1 MRVARTTRATRAACA
16 SRALRTRCAR
26 AAPRAAMA
34 QAAAP
39 PPLVDPSSLASA
51 AASGAFELRV
61 AHAEYALAP
70 DFGSG
75 TIEGYAA
82 LTLARADGDDGS
94 VERTLYLDTRELA
107 VASVDVLDDVGAAVA
122 PAVHE
127 LGDPTPALGALLT
140 VSVPAGA
147 ERVGVRYTTST
158 TCSAV
163 QFLTPT
169 QTAGGEHPYLF
180 SQCQAIHARSLVVC
194 QDCPAIKSTFSA
206 VVFAPPP
213 LVAVMGA
220 TALEA
225 SSGEAR
231 AAEALARARLGG
243 GVKGDARAFAFEQR
257 VPIPSYLTAL
267 AVGNLERREIGP
279 RSVVWS
285 EPEMVDAGA
294 YEFAETEDFLAAGEA
309 VAGPY
314 VWGRYDLLLLPPS
327 FPYGGMENPQLTFV
341 TPTLIAGDRSLSNV
355 VAHEVA
361 HSWTGNL
368 VGCRSWENFWL
379 NEGFT
384 VFLERKILARARG
397 DPSLFDFKAL
407 GGWDDLKA
415 TVATIGA
422 EHNYTRL
429 VPDLSDGNDP
439 DDAFSRIP
447 CVALRG
453 AARSRLRPRS
463 SRR

>member
-279 RSVVWS
+279 RSVV
-285 EPEMVDAGA
+285 
-294 YEFAETEDFLAAGEA
+294 
-309 VAGPY
+309 
-314 VWGRYDLLLLPPS
+314 
-327 FPYGGMENPQLTFV
+327 
-341 TPTLIAGDRSLSNV
+341 
-355 VAHEVA
+355 
-361 HSWTGNL
+361 
-368 VGCRSWENFWL
+368 
-379 NEGFT
+379 
-384 VFLERKILARARG
+384 
-397 DPSLFDFKAL
+397 
-407 GGWDDLKA
+407 
-415 TVATIGA
+415 
-422 EHNYTRL
+422 
-429 VPDLSDGNDP
+429 
-439 DDAFSRIP
+439 
-447 CVALRG
+447 
-453 AARSRLRPRS
+453 
-463 SRR
+463 

>member
-1 MRVARTTRATRAACA
+1 
-16 SRALRTRCAR
+16 
-26 AAPRAAMA
+26 
-34 QAAAP
+34 
-39 PPLVDPSSLASA
+39 
-51 AASGAFELRV
+51 
-61 AHAEYALAP
+61 
-70 DFGSG
+70 
-75 TIEGYAA
+75 
-82 LTLARADGDDGS
+82 
-94 VERTLYLDTRELA
+94 
-107 VASVDVLDDVGAAVA
+107 
-122 PAVHE
+122 
-127 LGDPTPALGALLT
+127 
-140 VSVPAGA
+140 
-147 ERVGVRYTTST
+147 
-158 TCSAV
+158 
-163 QFLTPT
+163 
-169 QTAGGEHPYLF
+169 
-180 SQCQAIHARSLVVC
+180 
-194 QDCPAIKSTFSA
+194 
-206 VVFAPPP
+206 
-213 LVAVMGA
+213 
-220 TALEA
+220 
-225 SSGEAR
+225 
-231 AAEALARARLGG
+231 
-243 GVKGDARAFAFEQR
+243 
-257 VPIPSYLTAL
+257 
-267 AVGNLERREIGP
+267 
-279 RSVVWS
+279 
-285 EPEMVDAGA
+285 
-294 YEFAETEDFLAAGEA
+294 
-309 VAGPY
+309 

-453 AARSRLRPRS
+453 AARSRWRPRS